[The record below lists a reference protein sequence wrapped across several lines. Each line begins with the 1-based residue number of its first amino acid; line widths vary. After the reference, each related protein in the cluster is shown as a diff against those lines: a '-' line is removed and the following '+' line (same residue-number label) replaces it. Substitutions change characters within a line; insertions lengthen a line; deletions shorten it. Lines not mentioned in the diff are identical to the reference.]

1 MTITLNDRT
10 AVYDDIAEILRNAGY
25 SDDVVDVYKIVEE
38 GYVDNGGA
46 FTRITDDEFVNVVKN
61 SAWGTMEATASVENY
76 PDEVLY
82 AVEVQN
88 PLSHVYDLFT
98 EASVDSNDQIHHD
111 LLARLDDY
119 GYVLEDV
126 EGEFDQPSVE
136 NYVVHFTVAVDSPLP
151 VTTAHLTQT
160 SRG

>member
-10 AVYDDIAEILRNAGY
+10 AVYNDIAEILGNAGR
-25 SDDVVDVYKIVEE
+25 SDNDVDVYKIVEE
-38 GYVDNGGA
+38 GYVDNGGT
-46 FTRITDDEFVNVVKN
+46 FTRIADDDFVNVVKN

-76 PDEVLY
+76 PGEVLY

-126 EGEFDQPSVE
+126 EGDFDQPSE
-136 NYVVHFTVAVDSPLP
+136 NYVVHFTVAVEIPLP
-151 VTTAHLTQT
+151 VTTAHLT
-160 SRG
+160 

>member
-38 GYVDNGGA
+38 GYVDNGGT
-46 FTRITDDEFVNVVKN
+46 FTRIADDDFVNVVKN

-88 PLSHVYDLFT
+88 PLSHIYDLFT

-126 EGEFDQPSVE
+126 EGDFDQPSE

-151 VTTAHLTQT
+151 VTTAHLT
-160 SRG
+160 

>member
-10 AVYDDIAEILRNAGY
+10 AVYDDIAEILNNAGY
-25 SDDVVDVYKIVEE
+25 PDDVVDVYKIVEE
-38 GYVDNGGA
+38 GYVDNGGT
-46 FTRITDDEFVNVVKN
+46 FTRIADDEFVNVVKN

-88 PLSHVYDLFT
+88 PLSHLYDLFT
-98 EASVDSNDQIHHD
+98 EVSVDSTEQVYRD

-126 EGEFDQPSVE
+126 EGDFDQHPAE
-136 NYVVHFTVAVDSPLP
+136 NYVVHFTVAVEIPLP
-151 VTTAHLTQT
+151 VSVEHLT
-160 SRG
+160 

>member
-10 AVYDDIAEILRNAGY
+10 AVYNDIAEILGNAGR
-25 SDDVVDVYKIVEE
+25 SDNDVDVDKIFEE
-38 GYVDNGGA
+38 GYVDNGGT
-46 FTRITDDEFVNVVKN
+46 FTRIADDEFVNVVRN

-76 PDEVLY
+76 PGEVLY

-88 PLSHVYDLFT
+88 PLSHIYDLFT

-126 EGEFDQPSVE
+126 EGDFDQPSE
-136 NYVVHFTVAVDSPLP
+136 NYVVHFTVAVEIPLP
-151 VTTAHLTQT
+151 VTTAHLT
-160 SRG
+160 

>member
-10 AVYDDIAEILRNAGY
+10 AVYDDIAEILGNAGY
-25 SDDVVDVYKIVEE
+25 PDDVVDVYKVAEE
-38 GYVDNGGA
+38 GYVDNGGT
-46 FTRITDDEFVNVVKN
+46 FTRIADDEFVNVVKN

-88 PLSHVYDLFT
+88 PLSHLYDLFT
-98 EASVDSNDQIHHD
+98 EVSVDSTEQVYRD

-126 EGEFDQPSVE
+126 EGDFDQHPVE

-151 VTTAHLTQT
+151 VSVEHLT
-160 SRG
+160 

>member
-88 PLSHVYDLFT
+88 PLSHIYDLFT

-126 EGEFDQPSVE
+126 EGDFDQPSE

-151 VTTAHLTQT
+151 VTTAHLT
-160 SRG
+160 

>member
-10 AVYDDIAEILRNAGY
+10 AVYNDIAEILGNAGR
-25 SDDVVDVYKIVEE
+25 SDNDVDVDKIFEE
-38 GYVDNGGA
+38 GYVDNGGT
-46 FTRITDDEFVNVVKN
+46 FTRIADDEFVNVVRN

-76 PDEVLY
+76 PGEVLY

-88 PLSHVYDLFT
+88 PLSHIYDLFT
-98 EASVDSNDQIHHD
+98 EASVDSNGQIHHD

-126 EGEFDQPSVE
+126 EGDFDQPSE

-151 VTTAHLTQT
+151 VTTAHLT
-160 SRG
+160 

>member
-10 AVYDDIAEILRNAGY
+10 AVYNDIAEILGNAGR
-25 SDDVVDVYKIVEE
+25 SDNDVDVYKIVEE
-38 GYVDNGGA
+38 GYVDNGGT
-46 FTRITDDEFVNVVKN
+46 FTRIADDDFVNVVRN

-76 PDEVLY
+76 PGEVLY

-88 PLSHVYDLFT
+88 PLSHIYDLFT

-126 EGEFDQPSVE
+126 EGDFDQPSE

-151 VTTAHLTQT
+151 VTTAHLT
-160 SRG
+160 

>member
-10 AVYDDIAEILRNAGY
+10 AVYNDIAEILGNAGR
-25 SDDVVDVYKIVEE
+25 SDNDVDVDKIFEE
-38 GYVDNGGA
+38 GYVDNGGT
-46 FTRITDDEFVNVVKN
+46 FTRIADDDFVNVVRN

-76 PDEVLY
+76 PGEVLY

-88 PLSHVYDLFT
+88 PLSHIYDLFT

-126 EGEFDQPSVE
+126 EGDFDQPSE

-151 VTTAHLTQT
+151 VTTAHLT
-160 SRG
+160 

>member
-10 AVYDDIAEILRNAGY
+10 AVYDDIAEILNNAGY
-25 SDDVVDVYKIVEE
+25 PDDVVDVYKVAEE
-38 GYVDNGGA
+38 GYVDNGGT
-46 FTRITDDEFVNVVKN
+46 FTRIADDEFVNFVKD
-61 SAWGTMEATASVENY
+61 SAWRTMEATASVENY
-76 PDEVLY
+76 PGEVLY
-82 AVEVQN
+82 AVD
-88 PLSHVYDLFT
+88 PLSHIYDLFT
-98 EASVDSNDQIHHD
+98 EVSVDSTEQVYRD

-151 VTTAHLTQT
+151 VTTAHLT
-160 SRG
+160 

>member
-10 AVYDDIAEILRNAGY
+10 AVYNDIAEILGNAGR
-25 SDDVVDVYKIVEE
+25 SDNDVDVDKIFEE
-38 GYVDNGGA
+38 GYVDNGGT

-76 PDEVLY
+76 PGEVLY

-88 PLSHVYDLFT
+88 PLSHIYDLFT

-126 EGEFDQPSVE
+126 EGDFDQPSE
-136 NYVVHFTVAVDSPLP
+136 NYVVHFTVTVDSPLP
-151 VTTAHLTQT
+151 VTTAHLT
-160 SRG
+160 

>member
-10 AVYDDIAEILRNAGY
+10 AVYDDIAEILNNAGY
-25 SDDVVDVYKIVEE
+25 PDDVVDVYKIVEE
-38 GYVDNGGA
+38 GYVDNGGT
-46 FTRITDDEFVNVVKN
+46 FTRIADDEFVNVVKN

-88 PLSHVYDLFT
+88 PLSHLYDLFT
-98 EASVDSNDQIHHD
+98 EVSVDSTEQVYRD

-126 EGEFDQPSVE
+126 EGDFDQHPVE
-136 NYVVHFTVAVDSPLP
+136 NYVVHFTVAVEIPLP
-151 VTTAHLTQT
+151 VSVEHLT
-160 SRG
+160 

>member
-10 AVYDDIAEILRNAGY
+10 AVYNDIAEILGNAGR
-25 SDDVVDVYKIVEE
+25 SDNDVDVDKILEE
-38 GYVDNGGA
+38 GYVDNGGT
-46 FTRITDDEFVNVVKN
+46 FTRIADDEFVNIVKN

-76 PDEVLY
+76 PGEVLY

-88 PLSHVYDLFT
+88 PLSHIYDLFT

-126 EGEFDQPSVE
+126 EGDFDQPSE

-151 VTTAHLTQT
+151 VTTAHLT
-160 SRG
+160 

>member
-10 AVYDDIAEILRNAGY
+10 AVYNDIAEILGNAGR
-25 SDDVVDVYKIVEE
+25 SDNDVDVYKIVEE
-38 GYVDNGGA
+38 GYVDNGGT
-46 FTRITDDEFVNVVKN
+46 FTRIADDDFVNVVKN

-76 PDEVLY
+76 PGEVLY

-88 PLSHVYDLFT
+88 PLSHIYDLFT

-126 EGEFDQPSVE
+126 EGDFDQPSE

-151 VTTAHLTQT
+151 VTTAHLT
-160 SRG
+160 